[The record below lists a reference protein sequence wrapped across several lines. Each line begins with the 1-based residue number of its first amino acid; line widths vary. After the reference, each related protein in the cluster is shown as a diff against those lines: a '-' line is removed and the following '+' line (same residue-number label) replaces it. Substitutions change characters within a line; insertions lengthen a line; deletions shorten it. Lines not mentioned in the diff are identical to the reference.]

1 MKPEIVTLETSSLVL
16 GFDRSS
22 GSLVKL
28 YSKASNWNVIKRP
41 KLGLSWRMMLP
52 LEGKRNNEAWGHKQP
67 DAPRCECTDERI
79 VFTWDSITTE
89 FGGKMDVKV
98 TAECAV
104 ENDQA
109 VFRMHLSNR
118 SGCLIEN
125 VYYPYIGDLYRT
137 NNCESMKFEHGSY
150 IAMKTYSMY
159 PIFPNCQGTHS
170 VDYPTLCVEDHI
182 NPPMN
187 PFGLISDNNGN
198 GLYLGVAERRM
209 EAATWHAEYLPGW
222 RNSNDFRVFEED
234 TAAGKDAYTRFAVG
248 HLPFV
253 APGDDFDL
261 LAFSMEAYRGSWHT
275 GASCY
280 TKVSKQWNRLPA
292 QTPAWAKEPHSWLQI
307 HINSP
312 EDELRIRFKDLPKIG
327 EECKKYGVKA
337 IQLVGWNQGGQDRGN
352 PSHTPDP
359 RLGTFEELKEAIRQ
373 IREMGIKLVLFAKFV
388 WADQSNEDFEDVY
401 KELAIKDPYQNY
413 YVYKGYQYMTLSQ
426 LTNVNTRRLIPMCF
440 GAEKYREICN
450 AEFQKCVELG
460 ADGILY
466 DECLHH
472 SPTLCCFDTSHGHRY
487 GASSY
492 GWDEDL
498 IEGFR
503 EMVKD
508 REFLIAGEAVYDFQH
523 NYYDLSYART
533 WGRDHTPVSRYIR
546 PDGNI
551 MTAVTGF
558 NDRGMINQCLLNRY
572 IISYEPYMFKGM
584 LSDYPDTVDYGQKM
598 DALRTDLREYFWD
611 GRFCGGLGGSVQLG
625 DGGTLDSYAVYQN
638 AGGRQGMV
646 ICNYDEEKSVFVLP
660 SLENGRKLSRYRL
673 VDDSGLTPFES
684 GFVIPPRS
692 AAAVI

>member
-222 RNSNDFRVFEED
+222 REQTVEPP
-234 TAAGKDAYTRFAVG
+234 ACPDA
-248 HLPFV
+248 
-253 APGDDFDL
+253 
-261 LAFSMEAYRGSWHT
+261 
-275 GASCY
+275 
-280 TKVSKQWNRLPA
+280 
-292 QTPAWAKEPHSWLQI
+292 
-307 HINSP
+307 
-312 EDELRIRFKDLPKIG
+312 
-327 EECKKYGVKA
+327 
-337 IQLVGWNQGGQDRGN
+337 
-352 PSHTPDP
+352 
-359 RLGTFEELKEAIRQ
+359 RLGEGAPFLA
-373 IREMGIKLVLFAKFV
+373 
-388 WADQSNEDFEDVY
+388 ADPHQFS
-401 KELAIKDPYQNY
+401 
-413 YVYKGYQYMTLSQ
+413 
-426 LTNVNTRRLIPMCF
+426 
-440 GAEKYREICN
+440 
-450 AEFQKCVELG
+450 
-460 ADGILY
+460 
-466 DECLHH
+466 
-472 SPTLCCFDTSHGHRY
+472 
-487 GASSY
+487 
-492 GWDEDL
+492 
-498 IEGFR
+498 
-503 EMVKD
+503 
-508 REFLIAGEAVYDFQH
+508 
-523 NYYDLSYART
+523 
-533 WGRDHTPVSRYIR
+533 
-546 PDGNI
+546 
-551 MTAVTGF
+551 
-558 NDRGMINQCLLNRY
+558 
-572 IISYEPYMFKGM
+572 
-584 LSDYPDTVDYGQKM
+584 
-598 DALRTDLREYFWD
+598 
-611 GRFCGGLGGSVQLG
+611 
-625 DGGTLDSYAVYQN
+625 
-638 AGGRQGMV
+638 GGR
-646 ICNYDEEKSVFVLP
+646 
-660 SLENGRKLSRYRL
+660 
-673 VDDSGLTPFES
+673 
-684 GFVIPPRS
+684 
-692 AAAVI
+692 AAHPV